1 MDKNKNILIVEDHAL
16 TSFALKTSLSSTNF
30 YNEIPFMYHVGM
42 DSHNC
47 TPVLLEDIINEI
59 TEKIKE
65 CEEQL

>member
-1 MDKNKNILIVEDHAL
+1 MTSNMEDNP
-16 TSFALKTSLSSTNF
+16 SLKAHVINLYGHTHQVTNF

>member
-1 MDKNKNILIVEDHAL
+1 MDA
-16 TSFALKTSLSSTNF
+16 
-30 YNEIPFMYHVGM
+30 
-42 DSHNC
+42 HNC